1 MMKSI
6 FRYTAEALLISLV
19 LTRTVLCM
27 GEVQTYAKA
36 VLDCDVE
43 TAQDLFSSKR
53 SIYSKVVALA
63 EKNQPNKNINRW
75 LLFVAFETDNQEKV
89 FIDFVQRFNLF
100 PALLHA
106 NSDGELISECPTVNM
121 LLWWFIKND
130 LNELLNIIDNVGPD
144 GNAFPSITKV
154 FLEDKKMMKYATRN
168 VSKNT
173 ELKAHLNNVVKMYK
187 N

>member
-1 MMKSI
+1 MKSI
-6 FRYTAEALLISLV
+6 FKYTAKALLINLV
-19 LTRTVLCM
+19 LTRMALCM

-53 SIYSKVVALA
+53 SIYQKVVELA
-63 EKNQPNKNINRW
+63 EKNNPNKNFNRW
-75 LLFVAFETDNQEKV
+75 LLFVAFETGNQEKV
-89 FIDFVQRFNLF
+89 FIDLVQRFNLF

-106 NSDGELISECPTVNM
+106 KRDGELSSVCPTVKM

-154 FLEDKKMMKYATRN
+154 FLEDKEMMKYATRD

-173 ELKAHLNNVVKMYK
+173 ELKTHLNRVVNMYK